1 MVLFVE
7 LMLRPARAIFSL
19 NSVFDRLCT
28 SSTLHDSCLA
38 YRDIGKEREQDAE
51 SFAEQKNS
59 L

>member
-38 YRDIGKEREQDAE
+38 YREIGKEREQDAE
-51 SFAEQKNS
+51 SFAE
-59 L
+59 